1 MRRGLTVLAMAIGTG
16 LGLLAIGLAM
26 GPSETAIAQTPT
38 LIAAPIGG
46 GFSGVPPRAGGTGL
60 LITTEDSSAGG
71 LANTLRDAG
80 CETLTLSATDAGLW
94 SSYVAGAPDFVNAP
108 FPVLLRADT
117 PFSVRCDSVT
127 PIVNPPGAVYGL
139 DGGDVTLTD
148 GASAAPVA
156 PGSAIQIL
164 TNLSIRQSYA
174 YLDGDAI
181 ADAAVVVTQQPG
193 GSGTFSYLS
202 VVPSAALGPA
212 PVVLLGDRITVDRV
226 AAAHGQ
232 VTVTYLDR
240 PFGVPFAAAPTVPV
254 TRHFKLE
261 GGALVELGTGTCE
274 ATNLDDI
281 GSFVFVTNPAIG
293 AQVFSGFT
301 VEGCSRTFESTVN
314 WRLLG
319 RDGGEL
325 ASGFTMGGGVDGAD
339 RFSFIV
345 AYAGVTGP
353 EVGNLEVFEVDASGG
368 AGPPPPKAVIPL
380 VLP

>member
-1 MRRGLTVLAMAIGTG
+1 MTAALAAIGIG
-16 LGLLAIGLAM
+16 VVMLAGGLLLGD
-26 GPSETAIAQTPT
+26 SEVATAQTPT
-38 LIAAPIGG
+38 LISAPIGG
-46 GFSGVPPRAGGTGL
+46 GFSGVPPRTGGTGL

-80 CETLTLSATDAGLW
+80 CETFTLSATDGGLW
-94 SSYVAGAPDFVNAP
+94 TSYVAGAPDFVNAP
-108 FPVLLRADT
+108 FPVVLRADT
-117 PFSVRCDSVT
+117 PFSVRCDAVT
-127 PIVNPPGAVYGL
+127 PIVNPPGAAYAL

-148 GASAAPVA
+148 GASAVPAA

-174 YLDGDAI
+174 YLDADLI
-181 ADAAVVVTQQPG
+181 ADAAVVITQQPG

-202 VVPSAALGPA
+202 VVPGGTPGPA
-212 PVVLLGDRITVDRV
+212 PVVFLGDRITVDRV

-240 PFGVPFAAAPTVPV
+240 PFDAPFAAAPTIPV
-254 TRHFKLE
+254 TRHFKLD
-261 GGALVELGTGTCE
+261 GGLLVELGTGACE
-274 ATNLDDI
+274 ASNLDDI
-281 GSFVFVTNPAIG
+281 GSFVFVTNPVIG

-314 WRLLG
+314 WTLLG
-319 RDGGEL
+319 RDGSEL

-339 RFSFIV
+339 RFSFSV

-368 AGPPPPKAVIPL
+368 EGPPPPKAVIPL
-380 VLP
+380 VLR